1 MQKIGDITNTADS
14 HGEFT
19 NGNVAAGIPP
29 TILEA
34 AWYNTVQREMIN
46 VLLKA
51 GMKPD
56 KTNDAQLSEAI
67 GRLIVNSQTTLTNSF
82 GMSNVL
88 GASQKLATEANNNAN
103 SRLEKAKNGAD
114 ILNKN
119 EFVKNLGLAKT
130 VEQAEN
136 SLPRE
141 SGWTF
146 TSGAHV
152 IQGSRDYAT
161 LTLAKSDGY
170 KISIQTQP
178 HNASDMLVFS
188 YGDQSIYVPKKS
200 GTLATLN
207 DITSKISELPKNTA
221 LNPAARD
228 GWWQCG
234 DTGLIYQYGYYA
246 GQYEDNTVRFPMRF
260 FNKCHIVVITSVSD
274 HTGSWDRTARVRDF
288 PTRESFQYWAG
299 SAQFNIFWWAVG
311 Y

>member
-1 MQKIGDITNTADS
+1 MEQAENALSKSANGSDIPNK
-14 HGEFT
+14 
-19 NGNVAAGIPP
+19 AAF
-29 TILEA
+29 
-34 AWYNTVQREMIN
+34 IN
-46 VLLKA
+46 
-51 GMKPD
+51 
-56 KTNDAQLSEAI
+56 NLS
-67 GRLIVNSQTTLTNSF
+67 
-82 GMSNVL
+82 
-88 GASQKLATEANNNAN
+88 
-103 SRLEKAKNGAD
+103 
-114 ILNKN
+114 
-119 EFVKNLGLAKT
+119 LAKT
-130 VEQAEN
+130 VEQAGN

-170 KISIQTQP
+170 KTTIQTQP

-274 HTGSWDRTARVRDF
+274 HTGNWDRTARVRDF